1 MRSGREGSA
10 SSVYL
15 LYSSGGNNNGSANS
29 CYAVRPAL
37 HSIVINFEK
46 SYGYTVL
53 FGAVAH
59 MYNAWLRSG
68 LEADV
73 DRVYRFDDI
82 GELAV
87 DVAFGRYAVRPA
99 SLDCDKLKK
108 PRISRTFGVIA
119 RIYNAWLRSGNRDYA
134 YNVRLL
140 NSSGAPVYRDT
151 DRRFAVRPASLDCDK
166 FEKSLISRTF
176 GSIARIYN
184 AWVRSGFSEE
194 SYGCLSIAASGS
206 RNYAYAIRYFAVRPA
221 PTRLRKIYC
230 RQFPNSVRISTAEQI
245 SYEMKGAIAPLAPH
259 KYGNGKTYSTLI

>member
-1 MRSGREGSA
+1 MGLSLA
-10 SSVYL
+10 YD
-15 LYSSGGNNNGSANS
+15 
-29 CYAVRPAL
+29 
-37 HSIVINFEK
+37 
-46 SYGYTVL
+46 
-53 FGAVAH
+53 
-59 MYNAWLRSG
+59 AWLRSG

-99 SLDCDKLKK
+99 SLDCDLLKK

-151 DRRFAVRPASLDCDK
+151 DLRFAVRPASLDCDK
-166 FEKSLISRTF
+166 FKKPRISRTF

-206 RNYAYAIRYFAVRPA
+206 RNYAYATRYFAVRPA

-245 SYEMKGAIAPLAPH
+245 SYEMKGAIVPLAPF